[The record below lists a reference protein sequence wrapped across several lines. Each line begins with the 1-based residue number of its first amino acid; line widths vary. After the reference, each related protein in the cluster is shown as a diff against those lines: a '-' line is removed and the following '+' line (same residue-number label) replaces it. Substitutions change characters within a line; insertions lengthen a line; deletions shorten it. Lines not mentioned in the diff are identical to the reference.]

1 MNLRRLV
8 SYFATALVL
17 SWILA
22 PLTTS
27 AQALRFSK
35 EDLIRH
41 TPEWTGERFADGRPK
56 VSDDVLERMKLVAIE
71 EAWSVLRRAGYEI
84 QFDKGWK
91 QVRPNQVLVGRAVT
105 ALYMPIRAEVDRVIM
120 EEGKKNGRVGGH
132 VSWTIEML
140 IKGDV
145 YVADATGV
153 DQGAP
158 LIGSNL
164 ATAIYANSGNGV
176 VFDGMARDLEGIEG
190 IEGFQA
196 FVRDWDPAFAWGSM
210 IMGINTP
217 IRIGSVTVMPGDVVL
232 GKRTG
237 VIFIPPH
244 LAQSVVEESERIRL
258 VDMFGFQR
266 LREGKYKP
274 GQIDGTWTDPIQK
287 DFSQWMRQNID
298 TLPVPKAR
306 IEEILK
312 QRGE

>member
-1 MNLRRLV
+1 MRLRILV
-8 SYFATALVL
+8 TYFSAAWVL

-22 PLTTS
+22 PLTLN
-27 AQALRFSK
+27 AQALRFSR

-41 TPEWTGERFADGRPK
+41 TPEWKGERFADGRPK
-56 VSDDVLERMKLVAIE
+56 VSDDILKRMIPVAIE

-105 ALYMPIRAEVDRVIM
+105 ALYMPIRQEVDRVIM

-132 VSWTIEML
+132 VSWTIETL
-140 IKGDV
+140 VKGDV

-153 DQGAP
+153 GQGAP

-164 ATAIYANSGNGV
+164 ATAIYAKSGNGV
-176 VFDGMARDLEGIEG
+176 VFDGLARDLEGIEAMD
-190 IEGFQA
+190 GFQA
-196 FVRDWDPAFAWGSM
+196 FVRDWDPAYAWGSM

-217 IRIGSVTVMPGDVVL
+217 IRIGNVTVMPGDVVL

-244 LAQSVVEESERIRL
+244 LAERVVEEAERIRL
-258 VDMFGFQR
+258 VDLFGFQR
-266 LREGKYKP
+266 LREGTYKP
-274 GQIDGTWTDPIQK
+274 GEIDGTWTDAIEQ
-287 DFSQWMRQNID
+287 DFSEWMKQNID
-298 TLPVPKAR
+298 DLPVPKQR
-306 IEEILK
+306 IQEILK
-312 QRGE
+312 ERGQ